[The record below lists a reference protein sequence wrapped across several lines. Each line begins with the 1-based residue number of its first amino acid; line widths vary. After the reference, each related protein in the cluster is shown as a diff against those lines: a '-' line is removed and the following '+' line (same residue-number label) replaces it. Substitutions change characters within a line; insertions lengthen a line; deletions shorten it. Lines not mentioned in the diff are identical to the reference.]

1 MIDNSTNVEIVKK
14 IDFGEIDGYGDPK
27 LEQYFLDDNYWERVV
42 DDKTYFVIGRKG
54 TGKSS
59 IYRMIAEFGATQGYI
74 VENKDFGEFPFEKLL
89 KLDDMDFPKP
99 NQYQTIWKNIILNIF
114 AKTIS
119 SNALDLDYS
128 NEHFKTIDNYAKTCL
143 GDLVEMHKEVIT
155 KTSKTS
161 GGLTFKGAAFGKER
175 DNQISISDGS
185 NNISAINSVLKKEI
199 IDYFKTCSE
208 ERKILLQFDRLDDN
222 YNQYQNLEQYYQAII
237 SLFKVVYQLNQE
249 LRADGIINAKVI
261 LYLRSDIIRELGKK
275 DAESARW
282 EDFCLEINWSIVN
295 KSDWNNSMLLKMINK
310 RIEKSN
316 IDSSLSFEKVFD
328 KQKIDLS
335 NMNGKK
341 YDVFKYIVEKTMHRP
356 RDVIQFCKYIQQ
368 EVIKTNKLYFRTI
381 KDAEKRFGFW
391 LINSELA
398 NEINPILKNTES
410 LYEMLKRLGKNS
422 FTIDEFFDKHK
433 EFQEIHMEPYK
444 LACYLY
450 DIGVFINIDYNSKPV
465 KLYSSFRNKGRL
477 DRNLKIIIH
486 PGVWSGLNA

>member
-1 MIDNSTNVEIVKK
+1 M
-14 IDFGEIDGYGDPK
+14 
-27 LEQYFLDDNYWERVV
+27 
-42 DDKTYFVIGRKG
+42 
-54 TGKSS
+54 
-59 IYRMIAEFGATQGYI
+59 
-74 VENKDFGEFPFEKLL
+74 
-89 KLDDMDFPKP
+89 
-99 NQYQTIWKNIILNIF
+99 
-114 AKTIS
+114 
-119 SNALDLDYS
+119 
-128 NEHFKTIDNYAKTCL
+128 
-143 GDLVEMHKEVIT
+143 
-155 KTSKTS
+155 
-161 GGLTFKGAAFGKER
+161 TFKGAAFGKEC

-199 IDYFKTCSE
+199 INYFKTCSE

-335 NMNGKK
+335 NMKGKK

>member
-1 MIDNSTNVEIVKK
+1 MIDNSINVELVKK

-42 DDKTYFVIGRKG
+42 KNKTYFVIGRKG

-59 IYRMIAEFGATQGYI
+59 IYRMIAEFGITQGYI
-74 VENKDFGEFPFEKLL
+74 IENKDFGEFPFERLL
-89 KLDDMDFPKP
+89 KLDDSDFPKP

-119 SNALDLDYS
+119 NNAVGDDYL
-128 NEHFKTIDNYAKTCL
+128 NEHFKVIDKYAKTCL
-143 GDLVEMHKEVIT
+143 GDLVEMHKEILT
-155 KTSKTS
+155 KASKTS
-161 GGLTFKGAAFGKER
+161 GGLVFKGVNLGSEHEH
-175 DNQISISDGS
+175 QISISDGS
-185 NNISAINSVLKKEI
+185 NNISAINSVLSKEI
-199 IDYFKTCSE
+199 MEYFETCSE

-249 LRADGIINAKVI
+249 LRAKCINNAKIV
-261 LYLRSDIIRELGKK
+261 LYLRTDIMKELGKK

-282 EDFCLEINWSIVN
+282 EDFSLEINWAIVN

-316 IDSSLSFEKVFD
+316 IGQAVVFEQIFN

-335 NMNGKK
+335 NINGKK
-341 YDVFKYIVEKTMHRP
+341 YDVFKYIIERTMHRP
-356 RDVIQFCKYIQQ
+356 RDVIQFCKFIQQ
-368 EVIKTNKLYFRTI
+368 EVCKTNKLYFRTI

-398 NEINPILKNTES
+398 NEINPILSNTES
-410 LYEMLKRLGKNS
+410 LYEMLKGLGNKS
-422 FTIDEFFDKHK
+422 FTLNKFFLKHK
-433 EFQEIHMEPYK
+433 EFPEIKMDSYK

-450 DIGVFINIDYNSKPV
+450 DVGIFINIDYNSRPV
-465 KLYSSFRNKGRL
+465 RIYSSFRNKGRL
-477 DRNLKIIIH
+477 DRNMKINIH
-486 PGVWSGLNA
+486 PGVWAGLNA